1 MKNKIYGS
9 DKIQKYIKKV
19 KIATLQQLKNVLD
32 TKVTMTVSRA
42 LKKLSYRTSYSDNGK
57 FYTLDT
63 VADFNSEGLWRCR
76 SVMFSIYGT
85 LINTVQALVENSKSG
100 RSRKELND
108 ILSTEVKET
117 LLKLVKRK
125 RLFREKIGSSY
136 IYFSVEGQKR
146 RAQILMRKDVGIS
159 AEGTK
164 FLAHEL
170 KAAIVLFYSTLDEQQ
185 RRLYAGLES
194 IRLGRSGDKT
204 ISQLLNIDSDTVA
217 RGRKEIMAE
226 EVLLG
231 EIRKRGGGRPSI
243 KKNSRDI

>member
-1 MKNKIYGS
+1 MRNKIYET

-19 KIATLQQLKNVLD
+19 KIATLQQLKDVLGS
-32 TKVTMTVSRA
+32 KVTMTVSRA
-42 LKKLSYRTSYSDNGK
+42 LKKLSYRASCSHNGT

-63 VADFNSEGLWRCR
+63 VAEFNSDGLWTCR

-85 LINTVQALVENSKSG
+85 LINTVQALVEDSKSG
-100 RSRKELND
+100 RTRKELND

-117 LLKLVKRK
+117 LLKLIKRK
-125 RLFREKIGSSY
+125 RLFREKIGGCY

-164 FLAHEL
+164 VLAHEL

-204 ISQLLNIDSDTVA
+204 VSQLLNIDSDTVA
-217 RGRKEIMAE
+217 RGRKEIMADD
-226 EVLLG
+226 VILG
-231 EIRKRGGGRPSI
+231 QVRRRGGGRPNI
-243 KKNSRDI
+243 KKNSRDM